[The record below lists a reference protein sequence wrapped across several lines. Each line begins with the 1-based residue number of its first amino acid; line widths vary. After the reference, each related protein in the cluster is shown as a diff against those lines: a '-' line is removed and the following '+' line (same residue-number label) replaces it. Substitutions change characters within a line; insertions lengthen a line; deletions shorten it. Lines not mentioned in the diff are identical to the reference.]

1 MIYYFVSTYGLSI
14 LVSLRSSN
22 ISTSEVSY
30 ELVNYIDMVM
40 FIQIDIQL
48 ETGEYFLSDKTK
60 SAKKWQEKQE
70 KQAEKTAENKR
81 KREAAF
87 MPPEVLNFCSYC
99 WSFWLMLIVVIIPL
113 FPSYNL
119 HKHFLLFRS
128 LKSRTTNPRMKQ
140 MM

>member
-1 MIYYFVSTYGLSI
+1 
-14 LVSLRSSN
+14 
-22 ISTSEVSY
+22 
-30 ELVNYIDMVM
+30 MVM
-40 FIQIDIQL
+40 FMQIDIQL

-99 WSFWLMLIVVIIPL
+99 
-113 FPSYNL
+113 
-119 HKHFLLFRS
+119 
-128 LKSRTTNPRMKQ
+128 
-140 MM
+140 